1 MSEVNIPF
9 DDAGS
14 LEPLPGFVK
23 RTVVLR
29 AEELSKTYAPISA
42 AEGRGGLELFRGLN
56 HSTEPVSEAQYCVD
70 PMQCSG
76 AAILLTG
83 QT

>member
-56 HSTEPVSEAQYCVD
+56 LTIHAGEMVAIVEIGRASCRERVSPYV
-70 PMQCSG
+70 
-76 AAILLTG
+76 
-83 QT
+83 